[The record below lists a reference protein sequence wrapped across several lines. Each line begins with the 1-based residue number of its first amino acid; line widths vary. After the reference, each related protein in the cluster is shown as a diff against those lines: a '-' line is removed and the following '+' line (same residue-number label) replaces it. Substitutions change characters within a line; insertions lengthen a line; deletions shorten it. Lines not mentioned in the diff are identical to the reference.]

1 MICDKIRTLR
11 DTCGLSQSALAKK
24 IGVTRSAVN
33 AWEMGLS
40 IPTAQ
45 YIVAMA
51 QLFHISTDYL
61 LGLQNSQAIYL
72 DGLTEQEK
80 QEGILYKAESEA
92 EDIAVIINYS
102 VIGNGTEEDLLTNEE
117 VAENFQRAGYREVKQ
132 VVINGITSVTCSIP
146 DEDISLTAFLNEE
159 GNRLYMVMI
168 NTDEET
174 SMHYIEPIL
183 HSVKKV

>member
-45 YIVAMA
+45 DIVAMA

-80 QEGILYKAESEA
+80 QLLYAM
-92 EDIAVIINYS
+92 Y
-102 VIGNGTEEDLLTNEE
+102 GYFTERD
-117 VAENFQRAGYREVKQ
+117 
-132 VVINGITSVTCSIP
+132 
-146 DEDISLTAFLNEE
+146 TA
-159 GNRLYMVMI
+159 
-168 NTDEET
+168 
-174 SMHYIEPIL
+174 P
-183 HSVKKV
+183 